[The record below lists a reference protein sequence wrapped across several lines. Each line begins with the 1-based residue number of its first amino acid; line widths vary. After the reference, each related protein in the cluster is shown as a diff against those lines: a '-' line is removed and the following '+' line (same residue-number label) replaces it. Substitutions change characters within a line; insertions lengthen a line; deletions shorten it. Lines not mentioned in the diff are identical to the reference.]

1 MPKFDIVVESPISK
15 SVRAAQVSSMFD
27 VPPQDTARLEWH
39 GSLPIEER
47 PWNVGLI
54 VGPSGCGKS
63 TILREVFGRTP
74 TLKWNAASV
83 IDDFAKTSSV
93 EDIAGVCQAVGFNT
107 IPAWLRPRAVLSNG
121 EQFRVELARRLL
133 EGGQRVVMDEF
144 TSVVDRRVAQIG
156 SHAVQKW
163 TRNHDRQFVAA
174 TCHYDLEDW
183 LQPDWILEPAT
194 MTFRWRAVQRRPS
207 INCEIRH
214 AQYEAWHLFAR
225 FHYLTAELH
234 KAAQCYVLSVDGSPA
249 ALAAVLFRPHET
261 AAHIY
266 GMSRLVTLPD
276 FQGLGLAFA
285 LCDTVASAYKACGA
299 RYRSYPAHPALI
311 RSFDR
316 SPMWALVLKP
326 GMRGNNRKTGTTG
339 NFGGRPSAIFEYC
352 GPAME
357 DHRRAR
363 SLLGDTAREPV
374 AA

>member
-1 MPKFDIVVESPISK
+1 MPKFDIVVETPISK

-39 GSLPIEER
+39 GMLPIEEK

-63 TILREVFGRTP
+63 TILREVFGLPPELRW
-74 TLKWNAASV
+74 KAASV
-83 IDDFAKTSSV
+83 IDDFAKTSTV

-107 IPAWLRPRAVLSNG
+107 IPAWLRPRSVLSNG

-133 EGGQRVVMDEF
+133 EGGDLVVMDEF
-144 TSVVDRRVAQIG
+144 TSVVDRQVAQIG

-163 TRNHDRQFVAA
+163 ARKHDRKFVAA

-183 LQPDWILEPAT
+183 LQPDWVLDPAT
-194 MTFRWRAVQRRPS
+194 MAFRWRSLQRRPE
-207 INCEIRH
+207 IRCEIAH
-214 AQYEAWHLFAR
+214 VPFKAWDLFAR
-225 FHYLTAELH
+225 YHYLTAELH
-234 KAAQCYVLSVDGSPA
+234 PSAQCYVLTVDGAPA
-249 ALAAVLFRPHET
+249 AFAGVLFRPHPQT
-261 AAHIY
+261 RNVY

-276 FQGLGLAFA
+276 FQGLGLAFV
-285 LCDTVASAYKACGA
+285 LSDTVASAYKAAGA

-316 SPMWALVLKP
+316 SKNWALMLKP
-326 GMRGNNRKTGTTG
+326 GMRGNNNRTKTTCGTM
-339 NFGGRPSAIFEYC
+339 GGRPSAIFEYC
-352 GPAME
+352 GPAMA
-357 DHRRAR
+357 DLAQARA
-363 SLLGDTAREPV
+363 LLGETARK